1 MNHTLTS
8 PHALLELHF
17 SHSTQALSAI
27 LAHSEAVAAK
37 ALTLA
42 ATALERGLFLD
53 RAFIE
58 EGALLHDIGIC
69 RVHAPAI
76 GCYGPLPYIAHG
88 IAGRALLEEAG
99 LPRHALVCER
109 HIGVG
114 LTLGDIKGQGLPLPA
129 REMVPVSIEERII
142 CLADLFYSKTPGRL
156 RHEKGVAEVEAG
168 LARFGQWKVDIF
180 RRWMADIG
188 CGEPE
193 L

>member
-1 MNHTLTS
+1 MNRTLTS
-8 PHALLELHF
+8 PHALLEFHF
-17 SHSTQALSAI
+17 SHSPQALDAI
-27 LAHSEAVAAK
+27 LAHSEAVATK

-42 ATALERGLFLD
+42 ASALERGLVLD
-53 RAFIE
+53 RDFIE
-58 EGALLHDIGIC
+58 EAALLHDIGVC

-88 IAGRALLEEAG
+88 IVGRALLEEAG
-99 LPRHALVCER
+99 LLRHALVCKR

-114 LTLGDIKGQGLPLPA
+114 LSLDDIKGQGLPLPV
-129 REMVPVSIEERII
+129 RDMVPVSLEERII

-156 RHEKGVAEVEAG
+156 QLEKGVAEVEAG
-168 LARFGQWKVDIF
+168 LARFGHWKVDIF
-180 RRWMADIG
+180 RQWMADIV